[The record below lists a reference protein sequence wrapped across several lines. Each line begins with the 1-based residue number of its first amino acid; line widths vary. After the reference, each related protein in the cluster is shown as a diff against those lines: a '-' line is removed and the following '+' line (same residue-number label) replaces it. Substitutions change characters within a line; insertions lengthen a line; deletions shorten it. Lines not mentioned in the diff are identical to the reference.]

1 MTDTKDS
8 NPKQAFGDAKVPVG
22 LVPDTA
28 IIEMAL
34 ALLEGALKYGG
45 YNYRVVGVKASTY
58 NHAMERHRKKWWNG
72 QDRDPATKVRELASV
87 MACCAILIDA
97 EICGMLT
104 DDRPP
109 VAPIGPQLD
118 ENMALVAHLKELF
131 KDHNPHQYTWEDSPG
146 LQQCQ
151 DEGCPHYGTPHA
163 HVTEVL
169 GAGPL
174 EPEGFPD
181 GYSSEPGPQCHEP
194 GCTDEATDERRAY
207 CGKHALVPGALTPM
221 TPPPPFAVPIQD
233 TGPLM
238 LPCGCAKRCKGHP
251 VSLDAAKVDVPDSPG
266 NYAAERAAGPKDPSG
281 RPYSTVTAD
290 AEFPQPP
297 PDYRIPASPREF
309 DPAD

>member
-1 MTDTKDS
+1 MPDTKDS

-109 VAPIGPQLD
+109 IAPIGPQLD
-118 ENMALVAHLKELF
+118 ENMAIVAHLKELF
-131 KDHNPHQYTWEDSPG
+131 KDHAPHQYTWEDSPQVKALNEHMQAG
-146 LQQCQ
+146 IA
-151 DEGCPHYGTPHA
+151 EA
-163 HVTEVL
+163 L

-174 EPEGFPD
+174 EPEPEGFPN
-181 GYSSEPGPQCHEP
+181 GYSLEV
-194 GCTDEATDERRAY
+194 TDPTPEGAARRESPVVTVTIPTAAY
-207 CGKHALVPGALTPM
+207 TAELTGTVMSP
-221 TPPPPFAVPIQD
+221 
-233 TGPLM
+233 TGPLK
-238 LPCGCAKRCKGHP
+238 LDCGCVKRCKGHATENFRAAP
-251 VSLDAAKVDVPDSPG
+251 VAVHSSPG
-266 NYAAERAAGPKDPSG
+266 NYAQERAAGQ
-281 RPYSTVTAD
+281 TETCD
-290 AEFPQPP
+290 AEFPHAPLVLT
-297 PDYRIPASPREF
+297 DPREF